1 MIFYSNQVAS
11 AINPSQQSEEDLGEL
26 ELQDYYLLLDVR
38 PGSSDLQLLR
48 HFLRNCRKAMA
59 NNDEATLL
67 KIRQGFEVLRYEDTR
82 ISYFRIHRLLIRKEP
97 MRFPIQKQ
105 REMLQ
110 DIRSKIALADGQT
123 SPVITPGSTYF
134 KLELKVLTGI
144 MLLDLSNLLS
154 FGASGT
160 LLLVALPILVIANE
174 ASWLSIIIAS
184 SMAIWGM
191 FVLKRCASDYV
202 TYPTVSSKRS
212 TL

>member
-1 MIFYSNQVAS
+1 MDTTALNLNSGTA
-11 AINPSQQSEEDLGEL
+11 QQSEADVEQL
-26 ELQDYYLLLDVR
+26 EFQDYYQLLDVR

-48 HFLRNCRKAMA
+48 HFLRHCRKAMA
-59 NNDEATLL
+59 ERDEATLL

-82 ISYFRIHRLLIRKEP
+82 ISYFRMHRLLIRKEP
-97 MRFPIQKQ
+97 MRFPIPKQ

-110 DIRSKIALADGQT
+110 DIRSKMALANGQT
-123 SPVITPGSTYF
+123 SPVIEPGSTYF

-144 MLLDLSNLLS
+144 MLLDLSNLLY

-184 SMAIWGM
+184 PMALWGL

-212 TL
+212 SL